1 MKRHWIRMQEAHALG
16 LAMTFAGAMSIAGCG
31 EQDSVVLAAAMPRE
45 QPRPAQQV
53 PDMRAASTIAPVP
66 AEGLVYRD
74 RQKSD
79 EDVANAFGPTVWYVP
94 PPPPPPPAQVAQ
106 VQEKAPPPPKPTA
119 PPLPFQYF
127 GRYQDSTAQ
136 VVMLV
141 KGDQIYTVSEGETIE
156 GNYRV
161 ERVDA
166 GVIELRYLPLNI
178 KQSVLTGDAS

>member
-1 MKRHWIRMQEAHALG
+1 MKRQWVPMREARALG
-16 LAMTFAGAMSIAGCG
+16 LGLALAGGMSIAGCSD
-31 EQDSVVLAAAMPRE
+31 QDGMVLAAATPRE
-45 QPRPAQQV
+45 QLRAAQQV
-53 PDMRAASTIAPVP
+53 AAERAAGKIAPAS
-66 AEGLVYRD
+66 AEGLAYRD
-74 RQKSD
+74 RQKND
-79 EDVANAFGPTVWYVP
+79 EDIANAFGPTVWYVP
-94 PPPPPPPAQVAQ
+94 PPPAPPPAPVAQ
-106 VQEKAPPPPKPTA
+106 VREKPPPPPKPTA

-161 ERVDA
+161 ERVAA